1 MKWCY
6 YGNAPALT
14 VDIVWVLFENPL
26 VLLLCLLV
34 LVGGLHETSLIVG
47 HRDGRPLVRWIQH
60 TLTLTPRQGI
70 AVHLLRGEGEG
81 RGGGRG
87 EEEGEGRERRGGE
100 RGDEEGG
107 GRGGEGGEEEG
118 EERGG
123 EGEEEGN
130 GRERRGGERINN
142 GDMFGKREAHLGS
155 VKASQLLVKGGHVV
169 EQFRRQ
175 FRANVFFEK
184 FSCFLVT

>member
-1 MKWCY
+1 MVKWCY

-14 VDIVWVLFENPL
+14 VDIVRVLFENPL

-70 AVHLLRGEGEG
+70 AVHLLWGEGEG

-87 EEEGEGRERRGGE
+87 GEGREERKKGRRGEGKEGRKGGRRGGE
-100 RGDEEGG
+100 GRGRRGGREEGD
-107 GRGGEGGEEEG
+107 
-118 EERGG
+118 
-123 EGEEEGN
+123 

-142 GDMFGKREAHLGS
+142 SDMFGKREAHLGS

-175 FRANVFFEK
+175 FRADVFFEK